1 MMIGLLQSSSSPPV
15 MSMLCSEKIKLNGIE
30 LNQHQGSETAKV
42 LGNALRLLLNY
53 GLLRSIDINFK
64 RGREEM
70 EINERK

>member
-1 MMIGLLQSSSSPPV
+1 

-53 GLLRSIDINFK
+53 GLLRSINFK

>member
-1 MMIGLLQSSSSPPV
+1 MIGLLQSSSSPPV

>member
-1 MMIGLLQSSSSPPV
+1 